1 MLFEPRVIVKSHAE
15 QFYLFK
21 VLFPRIRFGQYQY
34 FNGGGVTTLLEIS
47 KRSNSYLQ
55 TLFIHVGKGIAREAK
70 NTEIYFTDKTLN
82 LITVRQK
89 S

>member
-34 FNGGGVTTLLEIS
+34 FNGGCVTTLVEIS
-47 KRSNSYLQ
+47 KRINSYLQ
-55 TLFIHVGKGIAREAK
+55 ILFIHVGKGIAREAK
-70 NTEIYFTDKTLN
+70 NTEIFDHSKT
-82 LITVRQK
+82 K